1 MKIIQIELLNWL
13 KKEISNDF
21 IIKKQVWMNDFNLII
36 YK

>member
-1 MKIIQIELLNWL
+1 MKIIQIDLLNWL

-21 IIKKQVWMNDFNLII
+21 IIKKQVLMNDFNLII